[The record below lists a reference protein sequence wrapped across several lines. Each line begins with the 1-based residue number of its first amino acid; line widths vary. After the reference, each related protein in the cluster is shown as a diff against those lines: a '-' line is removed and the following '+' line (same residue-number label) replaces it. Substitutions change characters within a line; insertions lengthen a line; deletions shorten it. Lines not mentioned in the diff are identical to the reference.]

1 MAVPVIFTMDY
12 TDEELQMFERCFEL
26 AAEGYRMSSDIET
39 QLRRTFWWMSA
50 SRAYLVVRAWIRNR
64 EKIGEILAKRS
75 VQTTSE
81 ENEREYKHQDE
92 QHGEACPTSS

>member
-1 MAVPVIFTMDY
+1 MNF

-50 SRAYLVVRAWIRNR
+50 ARAYIVVRAWIRNR
-64 EKIGEILAKRS
+64 EKIGTLLAERS
-75 VQTTSE
+75 RQKALV
-81 ENEREYKHQDE
+81 ENEHH
-92 QHGEACPTSS
+92 QHGEACSASS